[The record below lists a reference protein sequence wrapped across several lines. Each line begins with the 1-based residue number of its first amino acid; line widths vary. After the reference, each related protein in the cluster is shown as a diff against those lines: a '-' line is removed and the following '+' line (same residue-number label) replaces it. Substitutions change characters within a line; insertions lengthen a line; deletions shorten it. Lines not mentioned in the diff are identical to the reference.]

1 MARLKVRSRDKNRFT
16 KKYPFVRAP
25 KRLVLET
32 NGVIQVELLALT
44 FSNESTKTGTYELPF
59 ENTTNLRVLV
69 SPRDTTSSDSANVS
83 LAVDAAVSDRS
94 QVKVDAS
101 APFTG
106 IVDVIALRVVE
117 S

>member
-1 MARLKVRSRDKNRFT
+1 MPRLKVRSRDRNRFT

-25 KRLVLET
+25 ERLTFE
-32 NGVIQVELLALT
+32 GDGGIIVELLTLS
-44 FSNESTKTGTYELPF
+44 FNNESSKTGSYAEPF
-59 ENTTNLRVLV
+59 DDTDFRVLV
-69 SPRDTTSSDSANVS
+69 SARDSTDSDSANVALS
-83 LAVDAAVSDRS
+83 IDANVSDKS

-106 IVDVIALRVVE
+106 LVDVIALKVTA

>member
-1 MARLKVRSRDKNRFT
+1 MARLKVRSRDRNRFT

-25 KRLVLET
+25 ERLVFE
-32 NGVIQVELLALT
+32 GDGGIQVELLTLS
-44 FSNESTKTGTYELPF
+44 FSNESSKTGTYQLPF
-59 ENTTNLRVLV
+59 EGTDFRVLV
-69 SPRDTTSSDSANVS
+69 SARDSTSSDSANVALTIDES
-83 LAVDAAVSDRS
+83 VSDVS

-106 IVDVIALRVVE
+106 LVDVIALRITT

>member
-1 MARLKVRSRDKNRFT
+1 MARLKVRSKDKNRFS

-25 KRLVLET
+25 ERLVFE
-32 NGVIQVELLALT
+32 GDGGIQVELLTLS
-44 FSNESTKTGTYELPF
+44 FSNESSKTGVYELPF
-59 ENTTNLRVLV
+59 EATDFRVLV
-69 SPRDTTSSDSANVS
+69 SPRDSTNSDSANVA
-83 LAVDAAVSDRS
+83 LTVDDAVSDRT

-106 IVDVIALRVVE
+106 LVDVIALRITT